1 MPPPPLIKT
10 VRSLAHD
17 LAFHLPTESPFHPE
31 TQQYQQQQSPA
42 TPTRTLNFASRVTR
56 LFPRLATGVTTV
68 PQGYGNSPSGP
79 EPGVVVGIVLG
90 SIAGFLL
97 VLWLVYTCVNLGN
110 SRNTNVVVET
120 EGSMVSG
127 SVVTRKSRKHR
138 RSRHH
143 ESRSR
148 SVGPER
154 RRETVEIR
162 ESRVVP
168 EERII
173 VEEARRSRAGPP
185 PPRMP
190 PPGPARPPPPPMSDE
205 DDEVV
210 VIEEN
215 TPPRRRESRR
225 HRRRS
230 SERRSSGYRDVDPY
244 RYAGGDEPMRS
255 ISRRRSDSR
264 RRYD

>member
-1 MPPPPLIKT
+1 MPPPLVKT

-17 LAFHLPTESPFHPE
+17 LASHLPTESPFHPR
-31 TQQYQQQQSPA
+31 QQQSPT
-42 TPTRTLNFASRVTR
+42 TPTGTISFASTVTR
-56 LFPRLATGVTTV
+56 LFPRLATGVSTV
-68 PQGYGNSPSGP
+68 PQGYGSSPSGP

-97 VLWLVYTCVNLGN
+97 VLWLVYTCVNLSNGR
-110 SRNTNVVVET
+110 STNITVVET
-120 EGSMVSG
+120 EGSMVSS
-127 SVVTRKSRKHR
+127 SVMTRKSRKQR

-143 ESRSR
+143 SGSRSI
-148 SVGPER
+148 G

-162 ESRVVP
+162 EQRVVP
-168 EERII
+168 ERVVPTERII
-173 VEEARRSRAGPP
+173 VEERRSRGGPP
-185 PPRMP
+185 APRMSGP
-190 PPGPARPPPPPMSDE
+190 PPPPPPMSDE

-215 TPPRRRESRR
+215 TPPRRRESKR

-244 RYAGGDEPMRS
+244 RYAGGDAPMRS
-255 ISRRRSDSR
+255 MSRRRSDSS
-264 RRYD
+264 RRYS

>member
-1 MPPPPLIKT
+1 MPPPLVRT

-17 LAFHLPTESPFHPE
+17 LTSRLPTESPFHPR
-31 TQQYQQQQSPA
+31 QQQSPT
-42 TPTRTLNFASRVTR
+42 TPTGTISFASTVTR
-56 LFPRLATGVTTV
+56 LFPRLATGVSTV
-68 PQGYGNSPSGP
+68 PQGYGAPSGP

-97 VLWLVYTCVNLGN
+97 LLWLIYTCVNLSN
-110 SRNTNVVVET
+110 SRKTNTIVET
-120 EGSMVSG
+120 EGSMVSS
-127 SVVTRKSRKHR
+127 SVMTRKSRKHR
-138 RSRHH
+138 RSRQHH
-143 ESRSR
+143 SRSR
-148 SVGPER
+148 SVG

-162 ESRVVP
+162 EQRVMPERVVP
-168 EERII
+168 ERII
-173 VEEARRSRAGPP
+173 VEERRSRGPP
-185 PPRMP
+185 PPRMSGP
-190 PPGPARPPPPPMSDE
+190 PPPPPPMSDE

-255 ISRRRSDSR
+255 MSRRRSDSR
-264 RRYD
+264 RRYS